1 MININELHSR
11 IELINSIHGF
21 NDFFKY
27 IKNSYSYVQAGFIT
41 FDLSDLFDFDTHYF
55 GELDSSFLSD
65 VNSRKELLHYCLNET
80 RAIQLSELVGNY
92 ESVLVVPT
100 GLHKNKFACFVLELS
115 SLGAEPHKVKMLG
128 DYWRIFLVEI
138 FEAYRRSTSFDAVK
152 ITRREKE
159 CIRWASIGKT
169 SWEISQILDISQRTV
184 DFHLTNCIKKT
195 NSTNR
200 QHAIVKCILSGELLS
215 PQ

>member
-1 MININELHSR
+1 MINMNELHSR

-21 NDFFKY
+21 NGFFED
-27 IKNSYSYVQAGFIT
+27 IKNNYSYVQAGFII
-41 FDLSDLFDFDTHYF
+41 FDLSDLFKFDTHYF
-55 GELDSSFLSD
+55 GEFDDSFLND
-65 VNSRKELLHYCLNET
+65 INSCKRLLHYCLNET
-80 RAIQLSELVGNY
+80 RAIQLSELIGSF
-92 ESVLVVPT
+92 ESVLIIPT
-100 GLHKNKFACFVLELS
+100 GLHKNKFACLVLELS
-115 SLGAEPHKVKMLG
+115 NLGAEPRKVKMLG

-138 FEAYRRSTSFDAVK
+138 FEAYRRSTNLEAVK

-169 SWEISQILDISQRTV
+169 SWEISQILSISQRTV
-184 DFHLTNCIKKT
+184 DFHLTNCIRKT

-200 QHAIVKCILSGELLS
+200 QHAIVKCILSGELLN